1 MKPRQPSTGHV
12 KGYCSRLHR
21 VQAPSHPGSC
31 QIIPSRRG
39 GRTPF
44 HAQKRRIIV
53 LMSSPRSCARPSK
66 RSARTTARSVRRTC
80 VRRRRPSPTS
90 FLGALHHWPAK
101 IEEAHGFERQRL
113 QRRAARGSRCVDPY
127 HSLRART
134 GRIRPCGHVPR
145 IAPGK
150 SHASCQRRRGSRRGV
165 SPSAECGSPLPS
177 DGRRAREALAYPGH
191 VLKRV
196 PPGSPAVAWRL

>member
-31 QIIPSRRG
+31 QIVPSRRG

-53 LMSSPRSCARPSK
+53 LMSSPRSSARPSK

-127 HSLRART
+127 HSRRART
-134 GRIRPCGHVPR
+134 GRRSE
-145 IAPGK
+145 ATW
-150 SHASCQRRRGSRRGV
+150 
-165 SPSAECGSPLPS
+165 
-177 DGRRAREALAYPGH
+177 AREFGRTGTCQASRPA
-191 VLKRV
+191 
-196 PPGSPAVAWRL
+196 SPTRAANGDGGAGAA